1 MNVGTVHA
9 VALARLQ
16 EATSCDALVLGAV
29 KVHPLPASHAHNRD
43 SDRTKAGHQ

>member
-9 VALARLQ
+9 VAIARLQ
-16 EATSCDALVLGAV
+16 EATSCDALVLNAV
-29 KVHPLPASHAHNRD
+29 EVHPLPASHVHNRD